1 MAAAFIAISRAAG
14 VLHTIMPPLRRA
26 APSSFSPWRRPSLP
40 PQDARAFPY
49 RAPSPSVG
57 KRVLHKR
64 RLLAVQ
70 DKVYEGSLGSRH
82 GYAFDEGHVVTGY
95 AAYAEPCLGVAGV
108 DAPRGEDTVG
118 GEVEVP
124 DAENRCGRASRNGDA
139 VPFASLHPLVR
150 HLRGIGELPEGRQ
163 VVELRCR
170 HPGHPIRPM
179 GDAHEPPR
187 LACFGDRIAG
197 DAKTLGLRCG
207 ENAFRSREL
216 FYRRG
221 VAVLFHVSI
230 VSKYDTFATSLNVAW
245 CCSGV
250 FAFDR
255 FVSSDDARKRS
266 ERDSGGSLDKA
277 RAVKVASARNTKP
290 VSSYRFSEN
299 SWHRRNGPQDAWRR

>member
-1 MAAAFIAISRAAG
+1 M
-14 VLHTIMPPLRRA
+14 
-26 APSSFSPWRRPSLP
+26 
-40 PQDARAFPY
+40 
-49 RAPSPSVG
+49 
-57 KRVLHKR
+57 
-64 RLLAVQ
+64 
-70 DKVYEGSLGSRH
+70 
-82 GYAFDEGHVVTGY
+82 
-95 AAYAEPCLGVAGV
+95 
-108 DAPRGEDTVG
+108 
-118 GEVEVP
+118 
-124 DAENRCGRASRNGDA
+124 
-139 VPFASLHPLVR
+139 R

-197 DAKTLGLRCG
+197 DAETLGLRCG

-221 VAVLFHVSI
+221 VAVLVHVSI

-245 CCSGV
+245 CCSGI

-266 ERDSGGSLDKA
+266 ERDWGGSLDKA

-299 SWHRRNGPQDAWRR
+299 SWHRCDGLAGCVEAATARRARSVRRVIGIRGQCANFRYCFSLRASCAIILNHAGVAKW